1 MAKCVTTSLMPPITA
16 EQLAALPPPV
26 RAVVQTLIDHYEMQL
41 AALRAENEALRAENS
56 ALRAEL
62 ARAKADLAAQ
72 KNSRNS
78 SKPPSSEHPHSKP
91 PPPKPKSQR
100 PRGGQLGHE
109 KHERALIPVAECAA
123 EHDYRPKKCG
133 GCGSRLFG
141 LDPAPLRHQV
151 WELPEIKPLVIE
163 HRLHRL
169 TCSGCGAITCGK
181 LPPGV
186 GQCQAGPRLI
196 GFTALLMGAMRQ
208 SKRKVAW
215 FLENVLNTPCSPG
228 WVVKLQNH
236 ATAALRPAYDDLVTR
251 LPEQHRLNIDETPGK
266 QGLLKTW
273 LWAFV
278 ATTFTV
284 FALRLTRKAA
294 ELYAHIGEEFPGVV
308 SCDRA
313 KMYVRLKRLQ
323 WCWAH
328 LIRDFQALIDSGDGQ
343 AKRLGHDLKR
353 EADAMFA
360 LWKRVRDGTLTHR
373 GFKTLMRPI
382 RQSVEALLLR
392 GVYSGNSLF
401 NGMCDELWR
410 GRDNLWTFVDVE
422 GVGPTNNEAERAL
435 RHAVIWRKL
444 SFGTQSDAGSR
455 FVETMLTV
463 IETCRQ
469 QQHNPFAYVT
479 QAVAA
484 HFAGDQPPL
493 LLNVA

>member
-1 MAKCVTTSLMPPITA
+1 MGDVVAMPPITA
-16 EQLAALPPPV
+16 EQLAALPSEF
-26 RAVVQTLIDHYEMQL
+26 RAVVQALIDHYEEQL
-41 AALRAENEALRAENS
+41 VVLRAENETLRV
-56 ALRAEL
+56 EL
-62 ARAKADLAAQ
+62 AQAK

-78 SKPPSSEHPHSKP
+78 SQPPSSEHPHSKSP
-91 PPPKPKSQR
+91 PPVKLKSQR
-100 PRGGQLGHE
+100 PRGGQPGHE
-109 KHERALIPVAECAA
+109 KHERALIPVEECAA
-123 EHDYRPKKCG
+123 EHDHRPRKCG
-133 GCGSRLFG
+133 GCGRRLCG
-141 LDPAPLRHQV
+141 WDPAPLRHQV
-151 WELPEIKPLVIE
+151 WELPEIKPLVTE
-163 HRLHRL
+163 HRRHRL
-169 TCSGCGAITCGK
+169 TCSCCGAITCGE

-196 GFTALLMGAMRQ
+196 AFVALLLGAMRQ
-208 SKRKVAW
+208 SKRKSAW

-251 LPEQHRLNIDETPGK
+251 LPEEGRLNIDETPGK
-266 QGLLKTW
+266 QGPLKTW

-278 ATTFTV
+278 AATFTV
-284 FALRLTRKAA
+284 FALRLTRKAD

-308 SCDRA
+308 GCDRA
-313 KMYVRLKRLQ
+313 KMYVRLKRIQ

-343 AKRLGHDLKR
+343 AKRLGHELQR
-353 EADAMFA
+353 EVKA
-360 LWKRVRDGTLTHR
+360 LFGLWQRVRDGTLTRR

-392 GVYSGNSLF
+392 GVFSGNRLF
-401 NGMCDELWR
+401 AGMCDELWR
-410 GRDNLWTFVDVE
+410 GRDNLWTFVDVA

-463 IETCRQ
+463 VETCRQ
-469 QQHNPFAYVT
+469 QQRNAFDYIT
-479 QAVAA
+479 QAVVA
-484 HFAGDQPPL
+484 HIASKQPPL
-493 LLNVA
+493 LNWV